1 MAAAGGRVLGDVVKH
16 YVQTR
21 QTHTSTISLRRAL
34 VAVRSVCSSREMSDD
49 ALAAMIAQLAAAEGH
64 NVAFDVG
71 EEPKA
76 MLSAELDAAITDR
89 SIDLRAFTSDI

>member
-1 MAAAGGRVLGDVVKH
+1 MTAAGGRVLGDVVKH

-21 QTHTSTISLRRAL
+21 QTHPSTMSLRKAL
-34 VAVRSVCSSREMSDD
+34 VAVRSVCSSGELSDD
-49 ALAAMIAQLAAAEGH
+49 ALAAMIAKLAVAEGH

-76 MLSAELDAAITDR
+76 MLSAELAATTDR